1 MSFVYINL
9 ENVNPKFKGRG
20 SSATIDKT
28 ESNNGVMYAKLVNGS
43 SNVDSGLNQII
54 SNPKTKGINI
64 FILNSDSSIIL
75 TSSNVNEWLF
85 TRTNAN
91 SIGLNG
97 TWLNNGIGSSNDNIE
112 TVAEIWKE
120 YFFSLKSAFPN
131 LLIGVSFGGLGL
143 NTQLP
148 KLISNFNIDK
158 GKYLISLLIEYR
170 ISDFIEFDIE
180 NSWNG
185 LPGFATPFRTFLDNA
200 KKNNDYSNTKIKV
213 GATNPVGASKG
224 SGTGSNGSLYAGSG
238 SPQWI
243 KNYDNLEFVIYT
255 YGVCTSNNLFDNNNP
270 WFPEEKSN
278 SFLPNSKKQIQFS
291 ITGYDNNSIC
301 PTGGLSKPYSYV
313 KNGIDNDTS
322 SFISKTKQNYG
333 PFNIFWAVSG
343 VNTYKYDNII
353 HLINNLSDDKPT
365 KPVKINSINIVR
377 NNLNI
382 KYS

>member
-1 MSFVYINL
+1 L
-9 ENVNPKFKGRG
+9 
-20 SSATIDKT
+20 
-28 ESNNGVMYAKLVNGS
+28 
-43 SNVDSGLNQII
+43 
-54 SNPKTKGINI
+54 
-64 FILNSDSSIIL
+64 
-75 TSSNVNEWLF
+75 
-85 TRTNAN
+85 
-91 SIGLNG
+91 
-97 TWLNNGIGSSNDNIE
+97 
-112 TVAEIWKE
+112 
-120 YFFSLKSAFPN
+120 LK
-131 LLIGVSFGGLGL
+131 
-143 NTQLP
+143 
-148 KLISNFNIDK
+148 
-158 GKYLISLLIEYR
+158 EYR

-180 NSWNG
+180 SSWNA
-185 LPGFATPFRTFLDNA
+185 LPGFATPFRIFLDNA

-278 SFLPNSKKQIQFS
+278 SFLPNSKKQIQFA
-291 ITGYDNNSIC
+291 ITGYDNNGIC
-301 PTGGLSKPYSYV
+301 PSGALSKPYSYV

-333 PFNIFWAVSG
+333 PFNIFWATYNI
-343 VNTYKYDNII
+343 NTYKYDNILY
-353 HLINNLSDDKPT
+353 LINNLSDDKPIQ
-365 KPVKINSINIVR
+365 PVKINSINIQG